1 MTRIYARFDIS
12 KPIDDKP
19 SCWAYMPR
27 KHRQWRLLSGD
38 ISLPGLHLSCFF
50 WKPGLGGFLG
60 LTGHEGVAERQR
72 GLFRRHLECD
82 AEGIP
87 RGERGDRKRPVR
99 NSITTVCNEERAR
112 EKKKKLSSRP
122 KFGNRPVPEGSYEK
136 SSFLGVAP
144 HPHILRLLAEGQP
157 RGDHLVEVQLH
168 LKYGTYSLRDSAQRD
183 LTLFV

>member
-112 EKKKKLSSRP
+112 EKKKKVIVSTQVRQP
-122 KFGNRPVPEGSYEK
+122 TGPG
-136 SSFLGVAP
+136 GVLREIQLPWRCSPPP
-144 HPHILRLLAEGQP
+144 HFALISGGPAP
-157 RGDHLVEVQLH
+157 RGPF
-168 LKYGTYSLRDSAQRD
+168 S
-183 LTLFV
+183 